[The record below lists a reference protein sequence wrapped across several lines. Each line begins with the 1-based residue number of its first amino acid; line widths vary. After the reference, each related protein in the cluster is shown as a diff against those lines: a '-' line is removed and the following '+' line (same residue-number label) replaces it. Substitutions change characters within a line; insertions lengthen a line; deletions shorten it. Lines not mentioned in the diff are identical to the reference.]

1 MADSI
6 VTTAHEADDQR
17 PLGELVPA
25 PDRVMRVAEMIR
37 HLLEEL
43 RDAPLD
49 EPGRDRVRAV
59 YERSL
64 PELRRSLAPDLYEEL
79 EQLTEPF
86 AGATTPSLAELRIV
100 QAQLI
105 GWLEGLWGG
114 IRLTLM
120 LRQGAEG
127 DGMSPEGVVE
137 PGEDG
142 TFL

>member
-1 MADSI
+1 MVDPI
-6 VTTAHEADDQR
+6 VTTTQDGDDQR

-49 EPGRDRVRAV
+49 ESGRGRVRVV

-79 EQLTEPF
+79 ERLARPF
-86 AGATTPSLAELRIV
+86 ADGDAPSVAELRIV
-100 QAQLI
+100 HAQLI

-120 LRQGAEG
+120 LRNNAEVG
-127 DGMSPEGVVE
+127 PPNGFPDQEDDGSY
-137 PGEDG
+137 
-142 TFL
+142 L

>member
-1 MADSI
+1 MVDPT
-6 VTTAHEADDQR
+6 VTTTREGDDQR

-49 EPGRDRVRAV
+49 EPGRGRVRAV

-79 EQLTEPF
+79 ERLTGPF
-86 AGATTPSLAELRIV
+86 AGVGAPSGAELRIV

-120 LRQGAEG
+120 LRQNAEVGPPHVLLGG
-127 DGMSPEGVVE
+127 DAE
-137 PGEDG
+137 EDG
-142 TFL
+142 SYL

>member
-1 MADSI
+1 MVDPI
-6 VTTAHEADDQR
+6 VTTASEADDPR

-25 PDRVMRVAEMIR
+25 PDRVMRIAEMIR

-49 EPGRDRVRAV
+49 EPGRDRVREV

-79 EQLTEPF
+79 ERLTAPF
-86 AGATTPSLAELRIV
+86 ADAGTPSLAELRIV

-120 LRQGAEG
+120 LRQAVDGDGGPAALLDGNAEG
-127 DGMSPEGVVE
+127 GPY
-137 PGEDG
+137 
-142 TFL
+142 L

>member
-1 MADSI
+1 MVDPI
-6 VTTAHEADDQR
+6 VTTTHDGDDR
-17 PLGELVPA
+17 RALGELVPA

-49 EPGRDRVRAV
+49 ESGRGRVRTV

-79 EQLTEPF
+79 ARLARPF
-86 AGATTPSLAELRIV
+86 ADGDAPSVGELRIV
-100 QAQLI
+100 HAQLI

-120 LRQGAEG
+120 LRNNAEVG
-127 DGMSPEGVVE
+127 PPHGFPG
-137 PGEDG
+137 GEDDG
-142 TFL
+142 SYL

>member
-1 MADSI
+1 MAEPI
-6 VTTAHEADDQR
+6 TTPASEADDPR

-25 PDRVMRVAEMIR
+25 PDRVMRIAEMIR

-49 EPGRDRVRAV
+49 EPGRERVRAV

-79 EQLTEPF
+79 ERLIAPF
-86 AGATTPSLAELRIV
+86 ADVGTPSLAELRIV

-120 LRQGAEG
+120 LRQAVDGGGPAALLDGGAE
-127 DGMSPEGVVE
+127 DGPY
-137 PGEDG
+137 
-142 TFL
+142 L

>member
-1 MADSI
+1 MADPI
-6 VTTAHEADDQR
+6 VTTTNEADDER

-79 EQLTEPF
+79 ERLTEPF
-86 AGATTPSLAELRIV
+86 AGVDTPSLAELRIV

-120 LRQGAEG
+120 LRQGVEG
-127 DGMSPEGVVE
+127 DGAPPAGV
-137 PGEDG
+137 PAAEDG

>member
-1 MADSI
+1 MADPI
-6 VTTAHEADDQR
+6 VVTTTHDGDDQR

-49 EPGRDRVRAV
+49 ESGRDRVRAV

-79 EQLTEPF
+79 ERLTRPF
-86 AGATTPSLAELRIV
+86 ADGGAPSVAELRIV
-100 QAQLI
+100 HAQLI

-120 LRQGAEG
+120 LRNNAEVG
-127 DGMSPEGVVE
+127 PPGLPG
-137 PGEDG
+137 GEDDG
-142 TFL
+142 SYL